1 MSTPITIPETP
12 RVNPHVWGRKS
23 TDATPGA
30 AIYMGGRSIFVTND
44 AIPAI
49 IARLQAIHDLNE

>member
-1 MSTPITIPETP
+1 MSTLVTQPETP

-23 TDATPGA
+23 TEAIPGA
-30 AIYMGGRSIFVTND
+30 AIYMGGRSIFIADD

-49 IARLQAIHDLNE
+49 IARLEAIHALNE